1 MESPE
6 TMDQWQAYIE
16 TNLTAPFAVSQASI
30 PFMKS
35 PSAHAASEAAINTP
49 PDDAGP
55 SIILIGSFRSQQ
67 SDRNQEGYAS
77 TKAGEIGLMHSMAI
91 SLSMFGIR
99 VNMISPGKIVVAHE
113 SKKGEEEGITWENA
127 ITEKDVEM
135 HPTNRPG
142 RPEDIVGAADYFIRA
157 GFVTGQ
163 NLVVDGGAL
172 RVKVKA

>member
-1 MESPE
+1 
-6 TMDQWQAYIE
+6 
-16 TNLTAPFAVSQASI
+16 
-30 PFMKS
+30 MKS
-35 PSAHAASEAAINTP
+35 SSAQAASEAAINTP

-55 SIILIGSFRSQQ
+55 CIILVGSFRSQQ
-67 SDRNQEGYAS
+67 SDKNQEGYAS

-91 SLSMFGIR
+91 SLSNLGIR

-113 SKKGEEEGITWENA
+113 SKDG
-127 ITEKDVEM
+127 EKDGVTWKDAVTEEDVET

-142 RPEDIVGAADYFIRA
+142 RPEDIVGAADYLVHA

>member
-1 MESPE
+1 
-6 TMDQWQAYIE
+6 
-16 TNLTAPFAVSQASI
+16 
-30 PFMKS
+30 MKS
-35 PSAHAASEAAINTP
+35 SSAQVASEAAINTP
-49 PDDAGP
+49 TDDARP
-55 SIILIGSFRSQQ
+55 CIILVGSFRSQQ
-67 SDRNQEGYAS
+67 SDQNQEGYAS

-91 SLSMFGIR
+91 SLSNFGIR

-113 SKKGEEEGITWENA
+113 SKNGEEDGVTWKDA
-127 ITEKDVEM
+127 ITEEDVEL

-142 RPEDIVGAADYFIRA
+142 RPEDIVGAADYLIHT